1 MATQQMFYDSVV
13 PVSATRHRNSCVRV
27 GTEYAFSRKVNS
39 VPLTAVE
46 FPHAAAEYVIVFAG
60 TEEAV
65 MPAVILG
72 LRGNENLYLAGA
84 NSWQAKYIPAFVRRY
99 PFVFSS
105 NDEGK
110 TFTLCIDEGF
120 AGFNQAGLGERLFDA
135 EGKRTQF
142 VENVLAFLQEYQVQ
156 FQRTRALCRKLKELK
171 LLDPMRAEIMLSSGE
186 QVSLTGFMTVS
197 RERLK
202 ALSAEVLAEMARS
215 DELELVYLHLQSMRN
230 FADLKNRVPA
240 SASAAANADAGAE
253 APAAAVQQETSR
265 RPEDKDASAASN
277 PAAAKSGPEAES
289 GKEASKKHRSR

>member
-1 MATQQMFYDSVV
+1 MATQQMFYGSVV
-13 PVSATRHRNSCVRV
+13 PISATRHRESCVAV
-27 GTEYAFSRKVNS
+27 GSEYAFSKKVNS

-72 LRGNENLYLAGA
+72 LRGNENLYLAGE
-84 NSWQAKYIPAFVRRY
+84 NTWKAKYIPAFVRRY

-120 AGFNQAGLGERLFDA
+120 AGLNKEGRGERLFDA

-171 LLDPMRAEIMLSSGE
+171 LLDPMRADITLGSGE

-202 ALSAEVLAEMARS
+202 ALAAEVLAEMAKS
-215 DELELVYLHLQSMRN
+215 DELELVYLHLHSTRN
-230 FADLKNRVPA
+230 FAGLKDRVGTPTGA
-240 SASAAANADAGAE
+240 DRTAAGPEGEAQGMAKDAKKSAKEAVEKTDSASEGGRAGAKKSK
-253 APAAAVQQETSR
+253 SR
-265 RPEDKDASAASN
+265 
-277 PAAAKSGPEAES
+277 
-289 GKEASKKHRSR
+289 